1 MKGRHDLRGAP
12 SAAVGHRGPVSW
24 LVVHL
29 VSVAVLAG
37 VGWVVQ
43 AVVYSAFRLV
53 GPGEWAHYHAVHMRA
68 IAWVVGAPW
77 IAQGLSTVVLVLAP
91 PDGNRAAAVV
101 LAVLAVVTVAATVAS
116 AVPAHGRLEARR
128 GGADLRTLLRANLV
142 RTLAWTGATVIAV
155 VLVYR
160 ETR

>member
-1 MKGRHDLRGAP
+1 
-12 SAAVGHRGPVSW
+12 VSW

-43 AVVYSAFRLV
+43 AVVYPAFWLV
-53 GPGEWAHYHAVHMRA
+53 GPNEWARYHAIHMRA
-68 IAWVVGAPW
+68 IGWVVGPPW
-77 IAQGLSTVVLVLAP
+77 VAQGLSTAVLVLAP
-91 PDGNRAAAVV
+91 PDGNRPAAVV

-116 AVPAHGRLEARR
+116 AVPAHGRLDSGR
-128 GGADLRTLLRANLV
+128 GGADLRTLLRANLA
-142 RTLAWTGATVIAV
+142 RTLAWTGATVIAA

-160 ETR
+160 STR